1 MKISKTVIDLTVL
14 LERMAL
20 SSAMKKIS
28 KMTVTLSKFAPVLV
42 RAQECLARMC
52 MPFHRTKQISTPFGI
67 WVGLEI
73 MFCGHLIC
81 SANCRSG

>member
-1 MKISKTVIDLTVL
+1 MIDLTVL

-28 KMTVTLSKFAPVLV
+28 KMTVTLSKFAPALV

-52 MPFHRTKQISTPFGI
+52 MPFHLTNRFSHVSVYG
-67 WVGLEI
+67 WVLRLCFVDI
-73 MFCGHLIC
+73 
-81 SANCRSG
+81 